1 MCGMSAPGKTSFE
14 KGQPAGADARA
25 AQEYRIQAVDLKA
38 GDLVNTTPG
47 EDDWQQV
54 VGVFR
59 READAKST
67 EIKTLVK
74 ALGGRYVVVQL
85 TDLAP
90 VDGGVYFDDDG
101 AAMIYGDEA
110 DDDVPV
116 ADVASG
122 SDGLRT
128 YLYTRFELVTV
139 RAKSA

>member
-1 MCGMSAPGKTSFE
+1 MSSPGKVTTT
-14 KGQPAGADARA
+14 KGQPAAADTRA
-25 AQEYRIQAVDLKA
+25 AQEYRIQAVDLRA

-54 VGVFR
+54 LGVFR
-59 READAKST
+59 KEADAKSD
-67 EIKTLVK
+67 EIKSLVK

-122 SDGLRT
+122 TDGVRT
-128 YLYTRFELVTV
+128 YLYTRFELVSI
-139 RAKSA
+139 RAKSG